1 MHVQNTDH
9 CVVMRGNHAKTLCVW
24 GLVVGD
30 VIKLVQGDKVPA
42 DCLILSSLELKV
54 VHNND
59 EVIKGADDPF
69 LLVDSLVVDGQC
81 RALVCCVGQHSTRS
95 EKALVKQDF

>member
-1 MHVQNTDH
+1 
-9 CVVMRGNHAKTLCVW
+9 
-24 GLVVGD
+24 
-30 VIKLVQGDKVPA
+30 VPA

-54 VHNND
+54 IQND
-59 EVIKGADDPF
+59 DMVVKGANDPF

-95 EKALVKQDF
+95 EKAIVKEDL